1 MVKIKHINFLLELA
15 KSIFDKYIYNDDKK
29 IKIQFRKL
37 LSTYSRFSRNKL
49 LHYFYKWKFIITLK
63 KKNKKTLLKNKS
75 LNQLY
80 FINPNDAFNR
90 LYEDAKYKQSY
101 LSALKLL
108 YQLKENENCPFHPKI
123 NKGNFNFYNDNS
135 FLLNNKISQFNRV
148 KRNCLTNTLEKSNSS
163 INVNY
168 EYNNSISYNVKKNKE
183 KSIFNSGNSSFYN
196 TLTKSISPLSLSN
209 KYLNKNDNSKILY
222 SNNFSDLNSK
232 LTFHYNQ
239 YRSPQTEKQKNIPE
253 GILAGRISKNINTV
267 PIDSNEQ
274 LFLNSFNNVSPPNEF
289 SSNSA
294 KNARSKFSIIYNK
307 NLQSNSDFT
316 SQSNNNSNNYIIYED
331 KDKNK
336 NENNIVESYKFKE
349 NKNKSHNILKLDTNN
364 NTYEKKI
371 KNSAN
376 ISNSTGT
383 NDKYSLVCE
392 QLSVRAA
399 YNRDDHITLQSI
411 PDENLLF
418 YANNYLES
426 DESLERFQLNR
437 KKK

>member
-1 MVKIKHINFLLELA
+1 MV
-15 KSIFDKYIYNDDKK
+15 YQKK
-29 IKIQFRKL
+29 I
-37 LSTYSRFSRNKL
+37 SRIKQYKYKNRTQLNFVNK
-49 LHYFYKWKFIITLK
+49 
-63 KKNKKTLLKNKS
+63 NNVC
-75 LNQLY
+75 
-80 FINPNDAFNR
+80 NR

-108 YQLKENENCPFHPKI
+108 YQLKEYKDCPFQPKI
-123 NKGNFNFYNDNS
+123 NKGNYYFYNDNS
-135 FLLNNKISQFNRV
+135 FLLNNKINKLNRQR
-148 KRNCLTNTLEKSNSS
+148 RNCITNEFEKSNSS
-163 INVNY
+163 ININY
-168 EYNNSISYNVKKNKE
+168 LNNNNYIINNKNPFDLKKFNNE

-196 TLTKSISPLSLSN
+196 AFTKTQISPLSLSN
-209 KYLNKNDNSKILY
+209 KYLSKNDSRIFY

-411 PDENLLF
+411 PDENLFF